1 MGDLVRVQK
10 SNFLHRKI
18 LCPGT
23 KVSKEHCVVANVM
36 NKVIYGRKRG
46 IQWRTM
52 ERLEDLDFDDDNC
65 LVAQRWSDIKAK

>member
-1 MGDLVRVQK
+1 MKLKTSYVGKFNILLMGDLVRVQK

-36 NKVIYGRKRG
+36 NKVI
-46 IQWRTM
+46 
-52 ERLEDLDFDDDNC
+52 
-65 LVAQRWSDIKAK
+65 